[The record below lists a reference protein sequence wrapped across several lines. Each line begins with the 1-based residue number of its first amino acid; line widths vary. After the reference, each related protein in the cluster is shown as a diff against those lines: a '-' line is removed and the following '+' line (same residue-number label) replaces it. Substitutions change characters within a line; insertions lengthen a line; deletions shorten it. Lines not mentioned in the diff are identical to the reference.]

1 MACPFCALGCREGR
15 PTLAEVYS
23 QRRHLQKFA
32 HPDHPGGNS
41 ELSVYTNLSKDLALK
56 IVSEKIV
63 TKCPKHMAEP
73 AAVTSSSSTTRFGT
87 PARQSQP
94 QQQQQ
99 TPPDHRPPVF
109 GASQS
114 QPPQQQ
120 QTQSQFPKQQVPH
133 GWYTVFFQCCWC
145 SSQTNFE
152 GHGGPCTQLTACGYP
167 FYINLNIHGPCNL
180 LWSAHEACNREH
192 SLAADEQMRGLI

>member
-1 MACPFCALGCREGR
+1 MACPFCALGCSEGS

-23 QRRHLQKFA
+23 QCMHLQTFV

-99 TPPDHRPPVF
+99 QQTLPDHGPPVF

-152 GHGGPCTQLTACGYP
+152 GHGSAAYDKARFHGWTKAGNKSWESSARCPVCAARM
-167 FYINLNIHGPCNL
+167 NLV
-180 LWSAHEACNREH
+180 
-192 SLAADEQMRGLI
+192 

>member
-1 MACPFCALGCREGR
+1 MACPFCGLGCSEGS

-23 QRRHLQKFA
+23 QCRHLQKFV
-32 HPDHPGGNS
+32 HLDHPGGNS
-41 ELSVYTNLSKDLALK
+41 ELSVYANLSKDLALK

-94 QQQQQ
+94 QQKQQ

-152 GHGGPCTQLTACGYP
+152 GHGSAAYDKARFHGWTKAGSKSWESGARCPVCTARV
-167 FYINLNIHGPCNL
+167 NLV
-180 LWSAHEACNREH
+180 
-192 SLAADEQMRGLI
+192 

>member
-1 MACPFCALGCREGR
+1 MACLFCALGCREGS

-23 QRRHLQKFA
+23 QCRHLQKNV

-87 PARQSQP
+87 PAFQSQP

-99 TPPDHRPPVF
+99 TQPDHRPPVF
-109 GASQS
+109 GPQL
-114 QPPQQQ
+114 QQQ
-120 QTQSQFPKQQVPH
+120 QTQPRAPKQQMPSDL
-133 GWYTVFFQCCWC
+133 YTVTFRCCWC
-145 SSQTNFE
+145 LSQTDIA
-152 GHGGPCTQLTACGYP
+152 GHGGGP
-167 FYINLNIHGPCNL
+167 FV
-180 LWSAHEACNREH
+180 EARAQGWTK
-192 SLAADEQMRGLI
+192 AAKKNWDRGARCPQCR